1 MEWYLKAF
9 NELSVEE
16 LYKIIQQRIQVF
28 VVEQNCSYLDCDD
41 KDVKAQHLYG
51 MEGNQIVAYVRI
63 LPPEVSYQEASI
75 GRVLVHQ
82 EFRNRGIASELMK
95 RAIDYVENEWHE
107 SAIRI
112 SAQTYLLDFYGQLGF
127 KATSE
132 IYKEDGLPHI
142 EMLYLSQP

>member
-75 GRVLVHQ
+75 GRVLV
-82 EFRNRGIASELMK
+82 
-95 RAIDYVENEWHE
+95 YVENEWHE